1 MRHRFLVC
9 YDVADPKRLAR
20 TYRKMNGFGEP
31 AQYSVFICD
40 LSPKE
45 RALLET
51 ALTEILNLKEDRV
64 LIVDMGPSEGR
75 GRERFHHLG
84 QRTGVAPPG
93 GGDSMMGRRYTV
105 PCERS
110 GGEAAKLDR
119 SQLPS

>member
-9 YDVADPKRLAR
+9 YDVADPRRLAR

-51 ALTEILNLKEDRV
+51 ALTEILNLKEYRV

-75 GRERFHHLG
+75 GRESFTTLG
-84 QRTGVAPPG
+84 TARELP
-93 GGDSMMGRRYTV
+93 RR
-105 PCERS
+105 
-110 GGEAAKLDR
+110 AAVIV
-119 SQLPS
+119 

>member
-9 YDVADPKRLAR
+9 YDVADPRRLAR

-45 RALLET
+45 RALLEA

-75 GRERFHHLG
+75 GRESFTTLG
-84 QRTGVAPPG
+84 NARELP
-93 GGDSMMGRRYTV
+93 RRSAV
-105 PCERS
+105 II
-110 GGEAAKLDR
+110 
-119 SQLPS
+119 

>member
-31 AQYSVFICD
+31 AQYSVFICN

-75 GRERFHHLG
+75 GRESFTTLG
-84 QRTGVAPPG
+84 NARELP
-93 GGDSMMGRRYTV
+93 RR
-105 PCERS
+105 
-110 GGEAAKLDR
+110 AAVII
-119 SQLPS
+119 

>member
-9 YDVADPKRLAR
+9 YDVADPRRLAR
-20 TYRKMNGFGEP
+20 TYRKMNGFGDP

-75 GRERFHHLG
+75 GRESFTTLG
-84 QRTGVAPPG
+84 TARELP
-93 GGDSMMGRRYTV
+93 RRSAV
-105 PCERS
+105 II
-110 GGEAAKLDR
+110 
-119 SQLPS
+119 

>member
-9 YDVADPKRLAR
+9 YDVANPRRLAR

-75 GRERFHHLG
+75 GRESFTTLG
-84 QRTGVAPPG
+84 TARELP
-93 GGDSMMGRRYTV
+93 RRSAV
-105 PCERS
+105 II
-110 GGEAAKLDR
+110 
-119 SQLPS
+119 

>member
-9 YDVADPKRLAR
+9 YDVADPRRLAR

-75 GRERFHHLG
+75 GRESFTTLG
-84 QRTGVAPPG
+84 TARELP
-93 GGDSMMGRRYTV
+93 RRSAV
-105 PCERS
+105 II
-110 GGEAAKLDR
+110 
-119 SQLPS
+119 